1 MGTLV
6 NTLLIGLYT
15 QSLSQVSPV
24 DPVVLSLEHELEEL
38 PVVVDIKCGVEN
50 SDHLWV
56 VVATIL

>member
-24 DPVVLSLEHELEEL
+24 DLVVLSLEHELEEL

-50 SDHLWV
+50 SNQLWV
-56 VVATIL
+56 VVPTIL